1 VDNGLYFNAAN
12 QMSYTSGGVAQVT
25 FKDGSIVPVTDNDID
40 LGASGAEF
48 KDLYIDGTANIDSLV
63 ADTVDINGG
72 TIDNTVIG
80 ATTPA
85 AATFTNLTV
94 STGSTINFSGAT
106 VSNGGTFTTV
116 NISGG
121 SITGITDLAIADGGT
136 GASTA
141 SAARTN
147 LGVALGTNVQAYDAG
162 LQSISGLTTTADQMI
177 YTTSSDT
184 YATASLT
191 SAGRALLDDADASAQ
206 RTTLGL
212 GTLATQNA
220 NSVAITGGTISG
232 ISNLSDPGTS
242 LQYTF
247 STTTTDSDPG
257 SGLVRLNNATQN
269 AATEIYIDDE
279 DSDGTD
285 VSGVIGLLSGGNNPS
300 SVLGYV
306 TIRKEFAP
314 ENFITMKIT
323 TLTSAS
329 GYTKLVGTVEAS
341 SGATPFSDT
350 DNLYFSIDVSGDKGD
365 PGDLSGPA
373 SSTDNAVIRW
383 DGTSGKTAQNSSVT
397 IDDSG
402 NVTTAGRIHS
412 TTTGFR
418 FPDNTDQTTA
428 GVIGPASS
436 TDNAVVRWD
445 GTSGSLVQNSSV
457 VIDDSG
463 NVGIGTTSP
472 GSILELASTGPVLT
486 LNDTNGVVGG
496 SQTSRIS
503 FEASGTE
510 TGTIGIASGAGFMS
524 VNNKSGSLALLADS
538 NNTSTSS
545 TMTFSVDGTEAARID
560 SSGNVGIGTT
570 SPSNFAGFTN
580 LQVNGSTGG
589 IIQATT
595 GATTVLELITTAAE
609 GRVGTRTNTPLVLKS
624 NNTERARIDSGGN
637 FVIGNST
644 ATNLLDVFTTPS
656 AGGSEGLTVRDGTR
670 SFQFGQTGST
680 YSYNGVGA
688 SENLIYASGNT
699 LRFLA
704 DGQAIAFNAGTAE
717 RMRITSAGLVGIGTS
732 APVQKLELNEDTTSG
747 GPYFQFENRGTGTTD
762 NTNTYN
768 VGGMIAAGY
777 RDSSNPSNI
786 ASIMFERAPFSGGA
800 SSTGSIVF
808 GAMANG
814 TTGIPT
820 ERMRLDSNGRLGIG
834 TTSPD
839 FPLDVAGRIG
849 ILEGTNGIAFHDGS
863 GSVSGAVRAD
873 SGDNLIFATG
883 SSDTERM
890 RINSSGNVGIGGTP
904 AEKLDVIAPDNSS
917 IIMAR
922 VTRSSKDYGIALE
935 NNGSTGDSTI
945 NAFGSG
951 AKLIFETASTEQAR
965 FDANGLRIGT
975 TAEVITA
982 TGGELVSLQG
992 TATKSPLAINS
1003 SGAPN
1008 IRSWNT
1014 GSSAATRYHF
1024 IGSNAAGL
1032 QEFHLRR
1039 ETDGSIRLAS
1049 LVAGLQLDG
1058 NSNGISFKDSVTFED
1073 NVVSRPILKD
1083 YAETTVIANT
1093 GTTYTIDL
1101 ENGNVFNLTLTGN
1114 CTYTFSNP
1122 PASGSAGA
1130 FTLIQNQDG
1139 TGSRTVTWPASV
1151 EWAGGSAP
1159 TITSTASSTDVFT
1172 FITTDGGTTWY
1183 GFTGGQ
1189 DFS

>member
-1 VDNGLYFNAAN
+1 MAGYTRQSLAQILNGEIVSAPPLNAEFNQILATFNNSTGHKHDGTAAEGPPIDRIADLDQNNLIFVDTSAN
-12 QMSYTSGGVAQVT
+12 QINFYVESSAASVGQISIQNGA
-25 FKDGSIVPVTDNDID
+25 IVPFTDNDID
-40 LGASGAEF
+40 LGSSSFEF

-63 ADTVDINGG
+63 ADTADINAG
-72 TIDNTVIG
+72 TIDNTIIG

-116 NISGG
+116 TISGG

-141 SAARTN
+141 SVARTN
-147 LGVALGTNVQAYDAG
+147 LGLAIGTNVQAYDAG

-184 YATASLT
+184 YATTSLT

-212 GTLATQNA
+212 GTIATQNA
-220 NSVAITGGTISG
+220 NNVTITGGTISG

-242 LQYTF
+242 LPYTF

-257 SGLVRLNNATQN
+257 SGIVRLNNATQN

-279 DSDGTD
+279 DNDGTN
-285 VSGVIGLLSGGNNPS
+285 VSGVIALLAGGNNPS

-365 PGDLSGPA
+365 PGDLL
-373 SSTDNAVIRW
+373 
-383 DGTSGKTAQNSSVT
+383 
-397 IDDSG
+397 
-402 NVTTAGRIHS
+402 
-412 TTTGFR
+412 
-418 FPDNTDQTTA
+418 
-428 GVIGPASS
+428 GPASS

-510 TGTIGIASGAGFMS
+510 TGTIGIASGAGFMA

-545 TMTFSVDGTEAARID
+545 AMTFSVDGSEAARFN
-560 SSGNVGIGTT
+560 SSGN
-570 SPSNFAGFTN
+570 F
-580 LQVNGSTGG
+580 
-589 IIQATT
+589 
-595 GATTVLELITTAAE
+595 
-609 GRVGTRTNTPLVLKS
+609 
-624 NNTERARIDSGGN
+624 
-637 FVIGNST
+637 
-644 ATNLLDVFTTPS
+644 
-656 AGGSEGLTVRDGTR
+656 
-670 SFQFGQTGST
+670 
-680 YSYNGVGA
+680 
-688 SENLIYASGNT
+688 
-699 LRFLA
+699 
-704 DGQAIAFNAGTAE
+704 
-717 RMRITSAGLVGIGTS
+717 GIGTS
-732 APVQKLELNEDTTSG
+732 TPSALLDVD
-747 GPYFQFENRGTGTTD
+747 GTT
-762 NTNTYN
+762 
-768 VGGMIAAGY
+768 
-777 RDSSNPSNI
+777 RL
-786 ASIMFERAPFSGGA
+786 GGA
-800 SSTGSIVF
+800 V
-808 GAMANG
+808 
-814 TTGIPT
+814 
-820 ERMRLDSNGRLGIG
+820 
-834 TTSPD
+834 
-839 FPLDVAGRIG
+839 
-849 ILEGTNGIAFHDGS
+849 
-863 GSVSGAVRAD
+863 SVE
-873 SGDNLIFATG
+873 DN
-883 SSDTERM
+883 E
-890 RINSSGNVGIGGTP
+890 
-904 AEKLDVIAPDNSS
+904 
-917 IIMAR
+917 
-922 VTRSSKDYGIALE
+922 VTRPK
-935 NNGSTGDSTI
+935 
-945 NAFGSG
+945 
-951 AKLIFETASTEQAR
+951 
-965 FDANGLRIGT
+965 
-975 TAEVITA
+975 
-982 TGGELVSLQG
+982 
-992 TATKSPLAINS
+992 
-1003 SGAPN
+1003 
-1008 IRSWNT
+1008 
-1014 GSSAATRYHF
+1014 
-1024 IGSNAAGL
+1024 
-1032 QEFHLRR
+1032 
-1039 ETDGSIRLAS
+1039 
-1049 LVAGLQLDG
+1049 
-1058 NSNGISFKDSVTFED
+1058 
-1073 NVVSRPILKD
+1073 LKD
-1083 YAETTVIANT
+1083 YSETTVIANT
-1093 GTTYTIDL
+1093 GATYTIDL
-1101 ENGNVFNLTLTGN
+1101 ENGNVFNLTLTGD

-1183 GFTGGQ
+1183 GFTAGQ
-1189 DFS
+1189 EFS

>member
-1 VDNGLYFNAAN
+1 LIVSLTLDQNNLIFVDTSAN
-12 QMSYTSGGVAQVT
+12 QINFYVESSAASVGQISIQ
-25 FKDGSIVPVTDNDID
+25 DGAIVPFTDNDID
-40 LGASGAEF
+40 LGSSSFEF

-63 ADTVDINGG
+63 ADTADINAG

-116 NISGG
+116 TISGG
-121 SITGITDLAIADGGT
+121 TITGITDLAIADGGT

-141 SAARTN
+141 SVARTN
-147 LGVALGTNVQAYDAG
+147 LGVAIGTNVQAYDAG

-184 YATASLT
+184 YATTSLT
-191 SAGRALLDDADASAQ
+191 SAGRALLDDASASAQ

-212 GTLATQNA
+212 GTLATQDA

-232 ISNLSDPGTS
+232 ISNISDPGTS
-242 LQYTF
+242 LPYTF

-257 SGLVRLNNATQN
+257 SGIVRLNNATQN

-279 DSDGTD
+279 DNDGTN
-285 VSGVIGLLSGGNNPS
+285 VSGVIALLAGGNNPS

-365 PGDLSGPA
+365 PGDLL
-373 SSTDNAVIRW
+373 
-383 DGTSGKTAQNSSVT
+383 
-397 IDDSG
+397 
-402 NVTTAGRIHS
+402 
-412 TTTGFR
+412 
-418 FPDNTDQTTA
+418 
-428 GVIGPASS
+428 GPASS

-510 TGTIGIASGAGFMS
+510 TGTIGIASGAGFMA

-545 TMTFSVDGTEAARID
+545 AMTFSVDGSEAARFD
-560 SSGNVGIGTT
+560 SSGN
-570 SPSNFAGFTN
+570 F
-580 LQVNGSTGG
+580 
-589 IIQATT
+589 
-595 GATTVLELITTAAE
+595 
-609 GRVGTRTNTPLVLKS
+609 
-624 NNTERARIDSGGN
+624 
-637 FVIGNST
+637 
-644 ATNLLDVFTTPS
+644 
-656 AGGSEGLTVRDGTR
+656 
-670 SFQFGQTGST
+670 
-680 YSYNGVGA
+680 
-688 SENLIYASGNT
+688 
-699 LRFLA
+699 
-704 DGQAIAFNAGTAE
+704 
-717 RMRITSAGLVGIGTS
+717 GIGTS
-732 APVQKLELNEDTTSG
+732 TPSALLDVD
-747 GPYFQFENRGTGTTD
+747 GTT
-762 NTNTYN
+762 
-768 VGGMIAAGY
+768 
-777 RDSSNPSNI
+777 RL
-786 ASIMFERAPFSGGA
+786 GGA
-800 SSTGSIVF
+800 V
-808 GAMANG
+808 
-814 TTGIPT
+814 
-820 ERMRLDSNGRLGIG
+820 
-834 TTSPD
+834 
-839 FPLDVAGRIG
+839 
-849 ILEGTNGIAFHDGS
+849 
-863 GSVSGAVRAD
+863 SVE
-873 SGDNLIFATG
+873 DN
-883 SSDTERM
+883 E
-890 RINSSGNVGIGGTP
+890 
-904 AEKLDVIAPDNSS
+904 
-917 IIMAR
+917 
-922 VTRSSKDYGIALE
+922 VTRPK
-935 NNGSTGDSTI
+935 
-945 NAFGSG
+945 
-951 AKLIFETASTEQAR
+951 
-965 FDANGLRIGT
+965 
-975 TAEVITA
+975 
-982 TGGELVSLQG
+982 
-992 TATKSPLAINS
+992 
-1003 SGAPN
+1003 
-1008 IRSWNT
+1008 
-1014 GSSAATRYHF
+1014 
-1024 IGSNAAGL
+1024 
-1032 QEFHLRR
+1032 
-1039 ETDGSIRLAS
+1039 
-1049 LVAGLQLDG
+1049 
-1058 NSNGISFKDSVTFED
+1058 
-1073 NVVSRPILKD
+1073 LKD
-1083 YAETTVIANT
+1083 YSETTVIANT
-1093 GTTYTIDL
+1093 GATYTIDL
-1101 ENGNVFNLTLTGN
+1101 ENGNVFNLTLTGD

-1183 GFTGGQ
+1183 GFTAGQ
-1189 DFS
+1189 EFS

>member
-1 VDNGLYFNAAN
+1 MAGYTRQSLAQILNGEIVSAPPLNAEFNQILAAFNNSTGHKHDGTAAEGPLIDRIADSDQNNLIFVDTSANQINFYVESSAASVGQISIQDGAIVPFTDNDIDLGSSSFEFKDLYIDGTANIDTLAASLIVVEAGTASAASITTTGDTDNGLYFNAAN

-40 LGASGAEF
+40 LGEVGAEF

-63 ADTVDINGG
+63 ADTADINAG

-85 AATFTNLTV
+85 AGTFTNLTV
-94 STGSTINFSGAT
+94 STGSTIDFTGAT

-141 SAARTN
+141 SVARTN
-147 LGVALGTNVQAYDAG
+147 LGVAIGTNVQAYDAG

-184 YATASLT
+184 YATTSLT

-285 VSGVIGLLSGGNNPS
+285 VSGVIGLLAGGNNPS

-365 PGDLSGPA
+365 PGDMSGPG
-373 SSTDNAVIRW
+373 SSTDNALVRF
-383 DGTSGKTAQNSSVT
+383 DG
-397 IDDSG
+397 
-402 NVTTAGRIHS
+402 AG
-412 TTTGFR
+412 
-418 FPDNTDQTTA
+418 
-428 GVIGPASS
+428 
-436 TDNAVVRWD
+436 
-445 GTSGSLVQNSSV
+445 GSAVQNSGWILSDADALTAGGTLDMEGNALTVDAVTLSGV
-457 VIDDSG
+457 VSG
-463 NVGIGTTSP
+463 NDQ
-472 GSILELASTGPVLT
+472 EM
-486 LNDTNGVVGG
+486 N
-496 SQTSRIS
+496 
-503 FEASGTE
+503 
-510 TGTIGIASGAGFMS
+510 
-524 VNNKSGSLALLADS
+524 
-538 NNTSTSS
+538 
-545 TMTFSVDGTEAARID
+545 
-560 SSGNVGIGTT
+560 
-570 SPSNFAGFTN
+570 
-580 LQVNGSTGG
+580 
-589 IIQATT
+589 
-595 GATTVLELITTAAE
+595 
-609 GRVGTRTNTPLVLKS
+609 RVK
-624 NNTERARIDSGGN
+624 
-637 FVIGNST
+637 
-644 ATNLLDVFTTPS
+644 
-656 AGGSEGLTVRDGTR
+656 
-670 SFQFGQTGST
+670 
-680 YSYNGVGA
+680 
-688 SENLIYASGNT
+688 
-699 LRFLA
+699 
-704 DGQAIAFNAGTAE
+704 
-717 RMRITSAGLVGIGTS
+717 
-732 APVQKLELNEDTTSG
+732 
-747 GPYFQFENRGTGTTD
+747 
-762 NTNTYN
+762 
-768 VGGMIAAGY
+768 
-777 RDSSNPSNI
+777 
-786 ASIMFERAPFSGGA
+786 
-800 SSTGSIVF
+800 
-808 GAMANG
+808 
-814 TTGIPT
+814 
-820 ERMRLDSNGRLGIG
+820 
-834 TTSPD
+834 
-839 FPLDVAGRIG
+839 
-849 ILEGTNGIAFHDGS
+849 
-863 GSVSGAVRAD
+863 
-873 SGDNLIFATG
+873 
-883 SSDTERM
+883 
-890 RINSSGNVGIGGTP
+890 
-904 AEKLDVIAPDNSS
+904 
-917 IIMAR
+917 
-922 VTRSSKDYGIALE
+922 
-935 NNGSTGDSTI
+935 
-945 NAFGSG
+945 
-951 AKLIFETASTEQAR
+951 
-965 FDANGLRIGT
+965 
-975 TAEVITA
+975 
-982 TGGELVSLQG
+982 
-992 TATKSPLAINS
+992 
-1003 SGAPN
+1003 
-1008 IRSWNT
+1008 
-1014 GSSAATRYHF
+1014 
-1024 IGSNAAGL
+1024 
-1032 QEFHLRR
+1032 
-1039 ETDGSIRLAS
+1039 
-1049 LVAGLQLDG
+1049 
-1058 NSNGISFKDSVTFED
+1058 
-1073 NVVSRPILKD
+1073 LKD
-1083 YAETTVIANT
+1083 YSETTVIANT
-1093 GTTYTIDL
+1093 GATYTIDL

-1151 EWAGGSAP
+1151 EWAGGSSP